1 MKTNWNIRVF
11 SDQTAQKVVLWV
23 SILFMV
29 FVWLLLAGLLW
40 AIFTSKLP
48 WDGGRNSVAV
58 IVTVLVL
65 LLIPFQ
71 SVRSIRGLRSSK

>member
-1 MKTNWNIRVF
+1 MKKNWNIRVF
-11 SDQTAQKVVLWV
+11 SDQTAQKVVLSV

-40 AIFTSKLP
+40 GIFTGRVP
-48 WDGGRNSVAV
+48 WDGGRNIVAM
-58 IVTVLVL
+58 ILTVLIL

-71 SVRSIRGLRSSK
+71 LVRFIRSLRDSK